1 MSRGNYAHRMTLCPY
16 AHALLL
22 DGVVGRPTVEHNGW
36 PHGQKTADD
45 ETLSGNC
52 CSGWRDKTVRS
63 TNPCPGEAFALLL
76 VAATAQ
82 RYDQTCHRWPF
93 PGGPAQNVLHQGAS
107 SGGMSGQ
114 RQDNP

>member
-52 CSGWRDKTVRS
+52 CFLSMFLASHSCNTCVSCACHPTS
-63 TNPCPGEAFALLL
+63 TA
-76 VAATAQ
+76 VAS
-82 RYDQTCHRWPF
+82 W
-93 PGGPAQNVLHQGAS
+93 
-107 SGGMSGQ
+107 
-114 RQDNP
+114 

>member
-45 ETLSGNC
+45 ETLSGN
-52 CSGWRDKTVRS
+52 SG
-63 TNPCPGEAFALLL
+63 NYAF
-76 VAATAQ
+76 
-82 RYDQTCHRWPF
+82 F
-93 PGGPAQNVLHQGAS
+93 PVCI
-107 SGGMSGQ
+107 
-114 RQDNP
+114 

>member
-52 CSGWRDKTVRS
+52 WFMSIFHLARSWSDEFSFALGFPIAAYVLGALEVNVRS
-63 TNPCPGEAFALLL
+63 IEER
-76 VAATAQ
+76 Q
-82 RYDQTCHRWPF
+82 RHC
-93 PGGPAQNVLHQGAS
+93 
-107 SGGMSGQ
+107 
-114 RQDNP
+114 

>member
-52 CSGWRDKTVRS
+52 WVHDAVQ
-63 TNPCPGEAFALLL
+63 PGCMCYLAALVPAAPA
-76 VAATAQ
+76 VAT
-82 RYDQTCHRWPF
+82 
-93 PGGPAQNVLHQGAS
+93 
-107 SGGMSGQ
+107 
-114 RQDNP
+114 

>member
-52 CSGWRDKTVRS
+52 CIYNG
-63 TNPCPGEAFALLL
+63 
-76 VAATAQ
+76 
-82 RYDQTCHRWPF
+82 
-93 PGGPAQNVLHQGAS
+93 
-107 SGGMSGQ
+107 
-114 RQDNP
+114 